1 MSYYRCLSTLG
12 KAVKKNSQEHTFS
25 EVVKKLS
32 RFSSHD
38 ELIEYSQ
45 RPIDHCYGN
54 RMIEACSPHHST
66 PICLIKTAADL
77 HEQLLVRVAHCICH
91 FQYLPFLP
99 AANPILLSINER
111 YWKLFEKLAHF
122 STIKSEADEENF
134 FELINL
140 FKIQNNDIIG
150 QLSSGCR
157 EAAKYFK
164 TYDIMKT
171 FLDNVLQTRL
181 SMRLLSEH
189 YRELHKQQK
198 EQKPND
204 QWRGAICMNFSPA
217 KLVQQCIADVS
228 SVCFETYGVVPP
240 VHVEN
245 HLHQPIPYFP
255 DIVEYIVRELLKN
268 SMRALVEYH
277 TVLFND
283 LTHVKTFFE
292 DHRQDPLCKVLISA
306 DPEDEHFT
314 ISIQDRGGGVDEPI
328 ENIFQYQFTGEIA
341 KEEKEHNSTYFP
353 YSFHDPTIQF
363 SKRMYGYG
371 FGLPI
376 CSLYAQFFG
385 GSLTLAQVPR
395 IGTDVYLRLGFI
407 HTDSERIKI

>member
-268 SMRALVEYH
+268 SMRALII
-277 TVLFND
+277 D
-283 LTHVKTFFE
+283 KI
-292 DHRQDPLCKVLISA
+292 LC
-306 DPEDEHFT
+306 
-314 ISIQDRGGGVDEPI
+314 DRGGGVDEPI